1 MLVSTPWCHESSTGP
16 SFHTTKLRFH
26 PNGWELVAG
35 LLIIHEPNG
44 GESRLPMTVAASSR
58 GLRLT
63 LGKVTYAVCR

>member
-26 PNGWELVAG
+26 PNGRELVAG

-44 GESRLPMTVAASSR
+44 GESRLSR
-58 GLRLT
+58 
-63 LGKVTYAVCR
+63 